1 MRQMRWLSFVMPEK
15 GFLGSLFFQ
24 KRDSIVY
31 FNEVK
36 KILIHDFPDIKKK
49 VNISIKEV
57 NCFLH
62 VSCDK

>member
-1 MRQMRWLSFVMPEK
+1 MPEK

-24 KRDSIVY
+24 KRDSVVY

-36 KILIHDFPDIKKK
+36 KILIPHFPDIKKK

-62 VSCDK
+62 VSCDE